1 LEGEND
7 KQWNCRHPK
16 HSEFSKHQKQKN
28 KIKITKN
35 NNNNNEMPFIKEMN
49 TTFISNSRREKKQH
63 KRQRGEGGIDT
74 PTRCRLVCAFWCKNK
89 VPSSEK
95 RNEFL

>member
-16 HSEFSKHQKQKN
+16 HSEFSKHQKQ
-28 KIKITKN
+28 KITKN

-49 TTFISNSRREKKQH
+49 TTFISNSRRGKKH
-63 KRQRGEGGIDT
+63 KRQREGRGEL
-74 PTRCRLVCAFWCKNK
+74 TRRQDVA
-89 VPSSEK
+89 
-95 RNEFL
+95 